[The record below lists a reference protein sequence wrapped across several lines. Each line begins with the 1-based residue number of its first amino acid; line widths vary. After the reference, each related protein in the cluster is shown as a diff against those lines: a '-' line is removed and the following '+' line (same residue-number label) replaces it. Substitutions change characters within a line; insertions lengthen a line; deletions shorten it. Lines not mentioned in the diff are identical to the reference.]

1 MRLIEKIKNWYQG
14 KYVPPPPNDPNS
26 LIVRFSAGHY
36 EQPVIAKILKMI
48 GQFWIAHWKWIIGI
62 VIAIAGIVV
71 SFNKK

>member
-1 MRLIEKIKNWYQG
+1 MALIEKIKNWYHG

-26 LIVRFSAGHY
+26 LLVIVSSGHY

-62 VIAIAGIVV
+62 IIAVASLIF